1 MHRYPALPTRRATV
15 LGSALVAALLGMA
28 ASPQVHASAF
38 HVNGDT
44 LYYTGN
50 VLATDP
56 QTLEAYILAAQARGT
71 PLRQVVFR
79 NSPGGAASGGV
90 GMGAIIR
97 QHGLDTVLDGGCY
110 SACADAFVAGVKR
123 KVTQFGLL
131 PAHGNYTQTVL
142 GIHGESG
149 PNGPTPYPG
158 QDKYIKYYRD
168 MFGPTDFAVIEAR
181 IVQAHYELTQQ
192 SGFLRYFDPNVAAV
206 ATRFCPTRD
215 QSAAGNCTAYPGVT
229 FYSDRVVTEAGYVQ
243 PGDVLSVDKEVSG
256 DLNPNLAVR
265 GRYTNALANLRY
277 FQQSAPDIRLDDAFG
292 VIRIGKGGVWSLGTA
307 SAAQYVV
314 ADGGTL
320 RLQQNGWIHHAE
332 AIGARNGGRIELQ
345 QGALRSLTVVE
356 RGGVLT
362 GHGSLNATID
372 INEGGTLAPSGI
384 VMRPYSLEALAPGGD
399 DVFTSERFRIGKG
412 RYINLND
419 GANLAFQV
427 DSQRTAPALTLEEA
441 RYFLVEE
448 DRRSGDYNLYGNIN
462 RAVLSIAPS
471 ARLTLDIKQAFF
483 PAGQQNHLV
492 GTQVDSSALQ
502 LPVAPCGP
510 SNGEYAG
517 LWCRTATPD
526 TLTRAAPV
534 SDFIEGRFQYVERSG
549 EAGSAVDLTAPGAV
563 FRPRHNSLLSF
574 TVNQT
579 GSGLWLTANPSF
591 DDTRLFGN
599 AASGDGLGIALQQ
612 AAAQRTSSMSGLLG
626 ALQFADRDD
635 IARQAGALRG
645 DGHASLRLADSALVG
660 SIGNV
665 VQQHQAASR
674 SGGDADGLAAQ
685 AAQTASAQSAMTGNR
700 LFNQLAMHLVAPADA
715 GSDASDA
722 GHNRS
727 FWARGFGSHG
737 RIEGG
742 AGIAGLNHT
751 IGGIALGA
759 DTRLA
764 DDRVTLGVSLA
775 AADMSTRS
783 GEGAGFNGDVRAL
796 DIGGY
801 VDALYSRGYLSAAV
815 RYTDLRHDTRRSI
828 EGIEGLQAPLR
839 AKYSNDAISAR
850 VEHAFSFTTGNG
862 LVIQPLLP
870 VIDYMRTSATHFN
883 EGQDAA
889 ALIGRS
895 GSLESIRVGA
905 GLQLFKTFD
914 GNNGERITPRA
925 RVVWQK
931 ELGDTQARYSNGFA
945 AAPDLLFSASSQP
958 VGEQVLTCNLGVTS
972 RASKRLSVMVDYVG
986 ERRDGQTQ
994 NGIQLGLGY
1003 TF

>member
-1 MHRYPALPTRRATV
+1 MHPFPALPAHRKAI
-15 LGSALVAALLGMA
+15 LGSALLAALLGMA
-28 ASPQVHASAF
+28 AAPAARASAF

-56 QTLEAYILAAQARGT
+56 GTLEAYVLAAKARGT

-110 SACADAFVAGVKR
+110 SACADAFVAGVNR

-168 MFGPTDFAVIEAR
+168 MFGPADFAVIEAR
-181 IVQAHYELTQQ
+181 IIQAHYELTQQ
-192 SGFLRYFDPNVAAV
+192 SGFLRYFDPSTMAV

-215 QSAAGNCTAYPGVT
+215 QSAAGNCTDYPGVT
-229 FYSDRVVTEAGYVQ
+229 MYSDRVVTDAGYVM
-243 PGDVLSVDKEVSG
+243 PGDVLSVGKEVSG
-256 DLNPNLAVR
+256 DLNPHLAVR
-265 GRYTNALANLRY
+265 GRYTNAVANLRY
-277 FQQSAPDIRLDDAFG
+277 FQQSASDIRLDDAFG
-292 VIRIGKGGVWSLGTA
+292 VIRIGKGGVWSLDTP

-314 ADGGTL
+314 VDGGTL

-345 QGALRSLTVVE
+345 GGALRNLTLVE

-427 DSQRTAPALTLEEA
+427 DSQRTAPSLTLEEA

-448 DRRSGDYNLYGNIN
+448 DRRSSDYNLIGNIN
-462 RAVLSIAPS
+462 RAVLGIAPT
-471 ARLTLDIKQAFF
+471 AKLMLDVKQAFF
-483 PAGQQNHLV
+483 PAGQENHLV
-492 GTQVDSSALQ
+492 GTQVDSAALQ
-502 LPVAPCGP
+502 LPVAPCSP

-517 LWCRTATPD
+517 LWCRTATP
-526 TLTRAAPV
+526 TTMTRPAPV

-591 DDTRLFGN
+591 DDTGLFAN
-599 AASGDGLGIALQQ
+599 AQSGDGLGVALQQ
-612 AAAQRTSSMSGLLG
+612 AAAQRTASMSSLLG
-626 ALQFADRDD
+626 ALQFADRDVV
-635 IARQAGALRG
+635 AHQAGALRG
-645 DGHASLRLADSALVG
+645 DAHASLRLADNALVG

-665 VQQHQAASR
+665 VQQHQTASR

-685 AAQTASAQSAMTGNR
+685 AAQVASVQSAMTGNR
-700 LFNQLAMHLVAPADA
+700 LFNQLAMHLVAPSEA
-715 GSDASDA
+715 GNGAEDTSR
-722 GHNRS
+722 NRGL
-727 FWARGFGSHG
+727 WARGFASHG
-737 RIEGG
+737 RIEGDG
-742 AGIAGLNHT
+742 GVAGLSHT

-775 AADMSTRS
+775 AADMSTKS
-783 GEGAGFNGDVRAL
+783 SDGAGFTGDVRAL

-828 EGIEGLQAPLR
+828 DGIDGLQAPLR
-839 AKYSNDAISAR
+839 AKYSNDAITAR
-850 VEHAFSFTTGNG
+850 LEHAFSFTTGKG

-870 VIDYMRTSATHFN
+870 VIDYTRTSATRFN

-889 ALIGRS
+889 ALVGRS
-895 GSLESIRVGA
+895 GSLESLRVGV
-905 GLQLFKTFD
+905 GLQLFKTFE
-914 GNNGERITPRA
+914 GNSGERITPRA

-931 ELGDTQARYSNGFA
+931 ELGDTQARYSTGFA
-945 AAPDLLFSASSQP
+945 AAPDLLFGSSSQV
-958 VGEQVLTCNLGVTS
+958 VGEQVLAWNLGVTS
-972 RASKRLSVMVDYVG
+972 RASDRLSIMIDYVG
-986 ERRDGQTQ
+986 ERRDGQSQ

-1003 TF
+1003 RF